1 LKYIPKLRNI
11 VVVLSLYSVE
21 VQVVNPRITRRNVTK
36 WACIHTITVKISVYT
51 EWSTSKPFVSVARQH
66 ALAYT
71 ARYCYIVFTVCPT
84 RWGIV
89 PIDECTYRRNL
100 STTRCAIIPVFH
112 PQYRRYNRGGSPFVR
127 TATYVG
133 RGVFYSQPRAIPM
146 GRSPSITQNFRTLHM
161 PIQFGLEQT
170 NVVQ

>member
-1 LKYIPKLRNI
+1 MCKQLKYIPKLRNI

-112 PQYRRYNRGGSPFVR
+112 PHTAVTIAADLRLYARRHMLGGAYFTVSRAPFQPKILGP
-127 TATYVG
+127 YICP
-133 RGVFYSQPRAIPM
+133 YSLA
-146 GRSPSITQNFRTLHM
+146 
-161 PIQFGLEQT
+161 
-170 NVVQ
+170 

>member
-1 LKYIPKLRNI
+1 MCKQLKYIPKLRNI
-11 VVVLSLYSVE
+11 VVLLSLYSVE

-36 WACIHTITVKISVYT
+36 WACIHTIIVKISVYT

-127 TATYVG
+127 LTNNDQIRYGDICWEG
-133 RGVFYSQPRAIPM
+133 RILQSAARHSNGTEPQHYPKF
-146 GRSPSITQNFRTLHM
+146 
-161 PIQFGLEQT
+161 
-170 NVVQ
+170 